1 METEPV
7 FEEDE
12 YSRLDL
18 EVVARLLNKL
28 SPGTLSVILSPG
40 MGKLTEELERLLQ
53 HAEEIRKIPQVSSML
68 AVFICRMAAGNT
80 R

>member
-1 METEPV
+1 MEPEPV

-12 YSRLDL
+12 YSRVDL

-40 MGKLTEELERLLQ
+40 MGKLTDELERLLQ
-53 HAEEIRKIPQVSSML
+53 HTEEIGKISQVSSML
-68 AVFICRMAAGNT
+68 AVFIYRMAAGNT